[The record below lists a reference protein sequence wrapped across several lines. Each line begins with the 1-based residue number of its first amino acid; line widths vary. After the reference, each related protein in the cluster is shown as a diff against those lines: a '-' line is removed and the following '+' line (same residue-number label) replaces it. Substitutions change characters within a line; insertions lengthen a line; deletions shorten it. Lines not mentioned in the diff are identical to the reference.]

1 MRKLSWI
8 DIKEVEFLSEGE
20 SVESLGYLRVKL
32 SNSAQVDW
40 WWIYITQ
47 SLEIKG
53 ETEWR
58 EGGVQQ
64 IQ

>member
-1 MRKLSWI
+1 MRELSWI
-8 DIKEVEFLSEGE
+8 NIKEVEFLGEGE

-32 SNSAQVDW
+32 SKSAQVDW